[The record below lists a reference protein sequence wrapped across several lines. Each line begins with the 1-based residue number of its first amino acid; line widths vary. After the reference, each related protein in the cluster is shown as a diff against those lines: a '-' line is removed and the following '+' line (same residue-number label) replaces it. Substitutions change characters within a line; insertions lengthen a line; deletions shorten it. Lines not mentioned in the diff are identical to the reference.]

1 MSQELSEG
9 GEMAHADLVRDAKV
23 KELDAWKLFKVFK
36 PLRAADVNKTAADTR
51 RAFTWKMVEGGKAV
65 KARLLEGAFR
75 NLTWKMALWIP

>member
-1 MSQELSEG
+1 MQILYGMQRSRSWMRGSYLKFLS
-9 GEMAHADLVRDAKV
+9 
-23 KELDAWKLFKVFK
+23 
-36 PLRAADVNKTAADTR
+36 PIRAADVNKTAADTR